1 MTALTAALLVPLSY
15 TVDEL
20 SLTVTFSPVGVDNV
34 KLEDDTPLTVP
45 SDPPTAFVD
54 LALDP
59 PPEPP
64 PLAKP
69 PGPLVLAAA
78 VAVVVAACEL
88 DEPPH
93 AATPT
98 PRPSTGTIN
107 PTVAPRRRPVH
118 KRHLRP
124 AWPESRQADALDS

>member
-1 MTALTAALLVPLSY
+1 VTELAAAVLVPSSY
-15 TVDEL
+15 TVDDL

-45 SDPPTAFVD
+45 SDPPAAFVD

-64 PLAKP
+64 APANPPEPL
-69 PGPLVLAAA
+69 LLATA
-78 VAVVVAACEL
+78 VAVVVAAGEL

-98 PRPSTGTIN
+98 PRPNTGTMS
-107 PTVAPRRRPVH
+107 PTVAPRRRRLNT
-118 KRHLRP
+118 RHRRC
-124 AWPESRQADALDS
+124 AWPESREDDAVDL